1 MRCWP
6 WTPRRGAVHELAVC
20 QGLINEAE
28 RIARDEGASQV
39 DNIVL
44 SIGPLS
50 GVEPPLLERA
60 FEIARMGTMAE
71 NAELEIQ
78 SGAIVV
84 KCRICGNSGEASSNR
99 LREEARHL
107 GATWAEDPAGNID
120 GQNVVVCQL
129 RYDGRILPV
138 EHDAP
143 GVWDV
148 PAACPTR
155 TCQPR

>member
-1 MRCWP
+1 M
-6 WTPRRGAVHELAVC
+6 HELAVC

-71 NAELEIQ
+71 KAELEIQ
-78 SGAIVV
+78 SGPIVV
-84 KCRICGNSGEASSNR
+84 KCRICGNSGEVRSNR
-99 LREEARHL
+99 LLCQSCGDWRVSVEQGEEMLLLRL
-107 GATWAEDPAGNID
+107 ELSGIEKETET
-120 GQNVVVCQL
+120 NV
-129 RYDGRILPV
+129 
-138 EHDAP
+138 
-143 GVWDV
+143 
-148 PAACPTR
+148 
-155 TCQPR
+155 

>member
-1 MRCWP
+1 M
-6 WTPRRGAVHELAVC
+6 HELAVC

-71 NAELEIQ
+71 KAILEIQ
-78 SGAIVV
+78 SGPIVV
-84 KCRICGNSGEASSNR
+84 KCRICGNSGEVRSNR
-99 LREEARHL
+99 LLCQNCGDWRVSVEQGEEMLLLRL
-107 GATWAEDPAGNID
+107 ELSGIGEETDL
-120 GQNVVVCQL
+120 NV
-129 RYDGRILPV
+129 
-138 EHDAP
+138 
-143 GVWDV
+143 
-148 PAACPTR
+148 
-155 TCQPR
+155 

>member
-1 MRCWP
+1 
-6 WTPRRGAVHELAVC
+6 VHELAVC

-99 LREEARHL
+99 LLCQNCGDWRVSVEQGEEMLLLRL
-107 GATWAEDPAGNID
+107 ELSGIEKETET
-120 GQNVVVCQL
+120 NV
-129 RYDGRILPV
+129 
-138 EHDAP
+138 
-143 GVWDV
+143 
-148 PAACPTR
+148 
-155 TCQPR
+155 